1 MMHLL
6 ISKKIVIYL
15 LMFCFL
21 VSINNISFMNFSFPK
36 ISQIE
41 IKGLDFDE
49 KKKIENI
56 IYNSNFKNIYHID
69 KEYLKKKFDSINIIE
84 QFEIFKNYPSTLKIF
99 IERTKILAK
108 TKRNG
113 FDYLIGSNGK
123 LIENKDFILE
133 IPFIFGDLDISEF
146 LKLKK
151 KIDSSLFEFSEISNL
166 YLYKSNRWDI
176 ETRNGNLI
184 KLPKNNIKEVL
195 NLYVRM
201 SDEKKINRKTIV
213 DFRQKNQ
220 IILNEK

>member
-1 MMHLL
+1 MHLL

-21 VSINNISFMNFSFPK
+21 VSINNISFMNVNFPK
-36 ISQIE
+36 INKIE
-41 IKGLDFDE
+41 ISGLNLDE
-49 KKKIENI
+49 KKKIEKI
-56 IYNSNFKNIYHID
+56 IYDSDFKNIFHLD
-69 KEYLKKKFDSINIIE
+69 KEYLNKKINSIDVIE
-84 QFEIFKNYPSTLKIF
+84 RFQIFKNYPSTLKIF
-99 IERTKILAK
+99 IERTKILAQ

-113 FDYLIGSNGK
+113 FDYLVGSNGK

-133 IPFIFGDLDISEF
+133 LPFIFGDLDISEF
-146 LKLKK
+146 LKLKS

-166 YLYKSNRWDI
+166 YIYKSKRWDI
-176 ETRNGNLI
+176 ETLNGNLI
-184 KLPKNNIKEVL
+184 KLPKNNIEEIL

-201 SDEKKINRKTIV
+201 SNEKRINEKTIV

>member
-1 MMHLL
+1 
-6 ISKKIVIYL
+6 
-15 LMFCFL
+15 MFCLL
-21 VSINNISFMNFSFPK
+21 VSINNISLTNISFPK
-36 ISQIE
+36 VSKIE
-41 IKGLDFDE
+41 INGLNLDDR
-49 KKKIENI
+49 KKIENI
-56 IYNSNFKNIYHID
+56 IYESNFKNIFYLD
-69 KEYLKKKFDSINIIE
+69 KEYLKEKIYSINIIE

-99 IERTKILAK
+99 VEKTKILAQ

-123 LIENKDFILE
+123 LIENKDFITEL
-133 IPFIFGDLDISEF
+133 PFLFGDLDISEF

-176 ETRNGNLI
+176 ETRKGNLI
-184 KLPKNNIKEVL
+184 KLPKNNIKEML

-201 SDEKKINRKTIV
+201 INENKINEETIV

>member
-1 MMHLL
+1 ML
-6 ISKKIVIYL
+6 
-15 LMFCFL
+15 CFL
-21 VSINNISFMNFSFPK
+21 VSINNISFMNVSFPK
-36 ISQIE
+36 ISKIE
-41 IKGLDFDE
+41 INGLNLDE
-49 KKKIENI
+49 RKKIENI
-56 IYNSNFKNIYHID
+56 IYDSNSKNIFHLD
-69 KEYLKKKFDSINIIE
+69 KEYLKKKINSINIIE

-99 IERTKILAK
+99 IEKTKILAQ

-113 FDYLIGSNGK
+113 LDYLIGSNGK

-133 IPFIFGDLDISEF
+133 LPFIFGDLDTSEF
-146 LKLKK
+146 LELKR

-184 KLPKNNIKEVL
+184 KLPKNNIKEIL

-201 SDEKKINRKTIV
+201 SNEKKINEKTII

>member
-1 MMHLL
+1 MHLL
-6 ISKKIVIYL
+6 ISKKIIIYL
-15 LMFCFL
+15 LLFCFL
-21 VSINNISFMNFSFPK
+21 VSINNISLMNISFPK
-36 ISQIE
+36 INQIE
-41 IKGLDFDE
+41 ISGLNLDE
-49 KKKIENI
+49 RKKIESI
-56 IYNSNFKNIYHID
+56 IYDSNFKSIFHLD
-69 KEYLKKKFDSINIIE
+69 KQYLKKEISSINIIE

-99 IERTKILAK
+99 IEKTKILAQ

-123 LIENKDFILE
+123 LIENKDFVLE
-133 IPFIFGDLDISEF
+133 LPFIFGDLDISEF
-146 LKLKK
+146 LKLKR

-184 KLPKNNIKEVL
+184 KLPKKDIEKIL

-201 SDEKKINRKTIV
+201 SNEKKINEKTIV

>member
-1 MMHLL
+1 MHLL

-15 LMFCFL
+15 LIFCFL
-21 VSINNISFMNFSFPK
+21 VSINNISLMNIRYPK
-36 ISQIE
+36 ISKIE
-41 IKGLDFDE
+41 INGLNRDE
-49 KKKIENI
+49 RKKIENI
-56 IYNSNFKNIYHID
+56 IYESNSKNIFHLD
-69 KEYLKKKFDSINIIE
+69 KEYLKKKINSINVIE
-84 QFEIFKNYPSTLKIF
+84 RFQIFKNYPSTLKIF
-99 IERTKILAK
+99 IEKTKILAQ

-113 FDYLIGSNGK
+113 FDYLVGSNGK

-133 IPFIFGDLDISEF
+133 LPFIFGDLDIPEF
-146 LKLKK
+146 LELKK
-151 KIDSSLFEFSEISNL
+151 KIDSSLFEFDKISNL

-201 SDEKKINRKTIV
+201 SDEKKINGKTIV

>member
-1 MMHLL
+1 MHLL
-6 ISKKIVIYL
+6 ISKKIIIYL
-15 LMFCFL
+15 LLFCLL
-21 VSINNISFMNFSFPK
+21 VSINNISLTNISFPK
-36 ISQIE
+36 IDKIV
-41 IKGLDFDE
+41 IVGLNFNE
-49 KKKIENI
+49 TKKIESMI
-56 IYNSNFKNIYHID
+56 KDENSKNIFQLD
-69 KEYLKKKFDSINIIE
+69 KQFLKRKIDSINIIE

-99 IERTKILAK
+99 IEKTEILAQ

-123 LIENKDFILE
+123 LIKNKDFKSEL
-133 IPFIFGDLDISEF
+133 PFIFGDLDISEF

-166 YLYKSNRWDI
+166 YQYKSKRWDI
-176 ETRNGNLI
+176 ETRKGNLI
-184 KLPKNNIKEVL
+184 KLPKNDIKEIL

-201 SDEKKINRKTIV
+201 SNEKKIDKKTIV

>member
-1 MMHLL
+1 MHLL

-15 LMFCFL
+15 LTFCFL
-21 VSINNISFMNFSFPK
+21 VSINNISFMNVSFPK
-36 ISQIE
+36 ISKIE
-41 IKGLDFDE
+41 INGLNLDE
-49 KKKIENI
+49 RKKIENI
-56 IYNSNFKNIYHID
+56 IYDSNSKNIFHLD
-69 KEYLKKKFDSINIIE
+69 KEYLKKKINSINIIE
-84 QFEIFKNYPSTLKIF
+84 QFEIFKKYPSTIKIF
-99 IERTKILAK
+99 IEKTKILAK

-133 IPFIFGDLDISEF
+133 LPFIFGDLDISEF
-146 LKLKK
+146 LKLKR
-151 KIDSSLFEFSEISNL
+151 KIDSSIFEFSEISNL

-184 KLPKNNIKEVL
+184 KLPNNNIKEIL

-201 SDEKKINRKTIV
+201 SDEKKINQKTIV

-220 IILNEK
+220 IIINEK

>member
-1 MMHLL
+1 ML
-6 ISKKIVIYL
+6 
-15 LMFCFL
+15 FFL
-21 VSINNISFMNFSFPK
+21 VSINNISFMNVSFLK
-36 ISQIE
+36 ISKIE
-41 IKGLDFDE
+41 IDGLDLDE

-56 IYNSNFKNIYHID
+56 IYSSKFENIFHID
-69 KEYLKKKFDSINIIE
+69 KEHLKKEINSINIIE

-99 IERTKILAK
+99 IEKTKIVAK
-108 TKRNG
+108 TKKNG
-113 FDYLIGSNGK
+113 FNYLIGSNGK
-123 LIENKDFILE
+123 LIENKDFISEL
-133 IPFIFGDLDISEF
+133 PFIFGDLDISEF

-184 KLPKNNIKEVL
+184 KLPRNNIMEIL

-201 SDEKKINRKTIV
+201 TNEKKINEKTII

>member
-1 MMHLL
+1 MHLL

-15 LMFCFL
+15 LVFCFL
-21 VSINNISFMNFSFPK
+21 VSINNISFMNVSFPK
-36 ISQIE
+36 ISKVE
-41 IKGLDFDE
+41 INGLNLDE
-49 KKKIENI
+49 RKKIENI
-56 IYNSNFKNIYHID
+56 IYDSNFENIFHID
-69 KEYLKKKFDSINIIE
+69 KEYLKKKINSINIIE
-84 QFEIFKNYPSTLKIF
+84 EFEIFKNYPSTLKIV
-99 IERTKILAK
+99 IAETKIIAQ
-108 TKRNG
+108 TKKNG

-123 LIENKDFILE
+123 LIENKDFISEL
-133 IPFIFGDLDISEF
+133 PFVFGDLDISEF

-176 ETRNGNLI
+176 ETRKGNLI
-184 KLPKNNIKEVL
+184 KLPKNNIKEIL

-201 SDEKKINRKTIV
+201 SNEKKINEKTIV

>member
-1 MMHLL
+1 MHLL
-6 ISKKIVIYL
+6 ISKKITIYL
-15 LMFCFL
+15 LLFCFL
-21 VSINNISFMNFSFPK
+21 VSINNVSLINTSFPK
-36 ISQIE
+36 IKKIE
-41 IKGLDFDE
+41 ITGLNPNE

-56 IYNSNFKNIYHID
+56 INDANFKNIFHLD
-69 KEYLKKKFDSINIIE
+69 KQYLKKKISSINIIE

-99 IERTKILAK
+99 IVKTKILAQ

-113 FDYLIGSNGK
+113 YDYLIGSNGK

-133 IPFIFGDLDISEF
+133 IPFIFGDLDIPEF
-146 LKLKK
+146 LELKR
-151 KIDSSLFEFSEISNL
+151 KIDSSLFEFDKISNL

-201 SDEKKINRKTIV
+201 SDEKKINGKTIV

>member
-1 MMHLL
+1 MHLL

-15 LMFCFL
+15 LVFCFL
-21 VSINNISFMNFSFPK
+21 VSINNIPFMNLDFPK
-36 ISQIE
+36 ISKIE
-41 IKGLDFDE
+41 INGLNFDE
-49 KKKIENI
+49 RKKIENI
-56 IYNSNFKNIYHID
+56 IYDSNFKNIFHLD
-69 KEYLKKKFDSINIIE
+69 KEYLKKKINSINIIE

-99 IERTKILAK
+99 IVKTKILAQ

-113 FDYLIGSNGK
+113 YDYLIGSNGK

-146 LKLKK
+146 LKLKM
-151 KIDSSLFEFSEISNL
+151 KIDGSLFEFSEISNL

-176 ETRNGNLI
+176 ETLNGNLI
-184 KLPKNNIKEVL
+184 KLPKNNIEAIL

-201 SDEKKINRKTIV
+201 SNEKKINGKTIV